1 MIQFVKKNLLFL
13 TPEMTSTI
21 MKKVVRGEKMSA
33 KKILLINPNQLK
45 PVVCPIALD
54 YLTLSLKEKGYAVD
68 VLDLAF
74 SSNFKTLVNDY
85 FEKNSCQAIGV
96 TIRNVDDSFW
106 ISQDFF
112 LPRIKEITDYIKSRT
127 DAPIILGGSGFSVMP
142 ERILKFFELDLGI
155 YGEGEDSFPSFLEV
169 IREERRYSSIPG
181 LVYKT
186 QGGFRRNPT
195 KNVDLSRTLRLTRDA
210 IDNERY
216 FQEGGMG
223 AIETKRGCSKTCIYC
238 LDPLCKGRKVRLRQ
252 SRGVVDEI
260 EIMFGKGINYFH
272 FCDSEFN
279 LPYHHAKAICEE
291 IIKRGLAGR
300 IFWYTYA
307 SPTPFTPELAS
318 LMKTSGCEGVDFGV
332 DSGSNEMLKRLDR
345 DFTSHDLVRTA
356 KICHQHGLT
365 FMYDLLLGGPGETNY
380 TLKETVGLMKKIKPS
395 RVGVATGIRIYP
407 GTRLSEMVLREGS
420 LENNKNLYGKIKEN
434 ADFFEPIF
442 YVSSLVGEKILPFV
456 ATLVGGDE
464 RFFLPTTQEVDDNY
478 NYNDN
483 SILADAIKKGY
494 RGAFWDI
501 LRRVHENR

>member
-1 MIQFVKKNLLFL
+1 MIQFVKKNLLLL

-74 SSNFKTLVNDY
+74 SSNFKTLVDDY

-112 LPRIKEITDYIKSRT
+112 LPRIKEITDYIKST
-127 DAPIILGGSGFSVMP
+127 TNAPIILGGNGFSVMP

-169 IREERRYSSIPG
+169 IRDERRYSSIPG

-195 KNVDLSRTLRLTRDA
+195 KNVDLSRTVRLTRDA

-223 AIETKRGCSKTCIYC
+223 AIETKRGCSKTCI
-238 LDPLCKGRKVRLRQ
+238 
-252 SRGVVDEI
+252 
-260 EIMFGKGINYFH
+260 
-272 FCDSEFN
+272 
-279 LPYHHAKAICEE
+279 
-291 IIKRGLAGR
+291 
-300 IFWYTYA
+300 
-307 SPTPFTPELAS
+307 
-318 LMKTSGCEGVDFGV
+318 
-332 DSGSNEMLKRLDR
+332 
-345 DFTSHDLVRTA
+345 
-356 KICHQHGLT
+356 
-365 FMYDLLLGGPGETNY
+365 
-380 TLKETVGLMKKIKPS
+380 
-395 RVGVATGIRIYP
+395 
-407 GTRLSEMVLREGS
+407 
-420 LENNKNLYGKIKEN
+420 
-434 ADFFEPIF
+434 
-442 YVSSLVGEKILPFV
+442 
-456 ATLVGGDE
+456 
-464 RFFLPTTQEVDDNY
+464 
-478 NYNDN
+478 
-483 SILADAIKKGY
+483 
-494 RGAFWDI
+494 
-501 LRRVHENR
+501 

>member
-1 MIQFVKKNLLFL
+1 MEIV
-13 TPEMTSTI
+13 I
-21 MKKVVRGEKMSA
+21 RGDKMST

-54 YLTLSLKEKGYAVD
+54 YLASSLKGKGYAVD

-74 SSNFKTLVNDY
+74 SPNFKTLVRDY

-96 TIRNVDDSFW
+96 SIRNVDDCFW
-106 ISQDFF
+106 ISSDFF
-112 LPRIKEITDYIKSRT
+112 LPRIKEITDYIRSRT
-127 DAPIILGGSGFSVMP
+127 EAPIILGGTGFSVMP

-155 YGEGEDSFPSFLEV
+155 YGEGEDSFLSFLEV
-169 IREERRYSSIPG
+169 IRDERRYPSIPG
-181 LVYKT
+181 LVYRT
-186 QGGFRRNPT
+186 EGGFRRNPA
-195 KNVDLSRTLRLTRDA
+195 KNVDLSRTIWLTRDA

-252 SRGVVDEI
+252 PRNVVDEI
-260 EIMFGKGINYFH
+260 EIMLGKGINYFH
-272 FCDSEFN
+272 LCDSEFN
-279 LPYHHAKAICEE
+279 LPYHHAKAICEK

-307 SPTPFTPELAS
+307 SPSPFTHELAS
-318 LMKTSGCEGVDFGV
+318 LMKTSGCEGIDFGV
-332 DSGSNEMLKRLDR
+332 DSGSDEMLKRLDR

-356 KICHQHGLT
+356 KICQQHDIT
-365 FMYDLLLGGPGETNY
+365 FMYDLLLGGPGETNRS
-380 TLKETVGLMKKIKPS
+380 LKETVDLMKKINPS
-395 RVGVATGIRIYP
+395 RVGVAIGIRIYP

-420 LENNKNLYGKIKEN
+420 LENNKNLYGKIKGNE
-434 ADFFEPIF
+434 DFFEPIF
-442 YVSSLVGEKILPFV
+442 YVSSSVEEKILPYV
-456 ATLVGGDE
+456 DTLIGGDE
-464 RFFLPTTQEVDDNY
+464 RFFLPTTKEVNDNY

-483 SILADAIKKGY
+483 SILVNAIKKGY